1 MCACVQP
8 KKTKQKSLAKKQR
21 AEAFLSLIFYK
32 RGHLREES
40 AAQKSPLSS
49 FSLIIII
56 NISTHQHLLYT
67 YIFSAEQNAE
77 KKNHFSGE
85 EDDDDE
91 SKRKR
96 GGRRIERTLLSL
108 RFYNIA

>member
-32 RGHLREES
+32 RHLREES

>member
-1 MCACVQP
+1 VCPTQKNETKEP
-8 KKTKQKSLAKKQR
+8 RQKTKSGSFSLTNFLKS
-21 AEAFLSLIFYK
+21 
-32 RGHLREES
+32 HLREES
-40 AAQKSPLSS
+40 AAQKNPLSS